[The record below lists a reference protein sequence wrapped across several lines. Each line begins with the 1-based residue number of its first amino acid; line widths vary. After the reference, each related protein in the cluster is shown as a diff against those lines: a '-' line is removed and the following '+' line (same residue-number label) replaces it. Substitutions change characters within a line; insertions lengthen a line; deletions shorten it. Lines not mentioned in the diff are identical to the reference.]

1 MDSEVELK
9 DESGDDAH
17 ESAESR
23 EKGTSVAS
31 WLRLISEARER
42 EKDWR
47 KEGQTIQGI
56 YEACQES
63 KTPFNILY
71 SNTDTLMPALYSNTP
86 RPVVERRFRD
96 EDKLGKAASKV
107 AQRMLENFL
116 DPGETGNVE
125 FDSLLEAA
133 VLDALLPGRGLTRFT
148 YEAAV
153 EEEGIVTGEQVVG
166 RHQGWDNLVHG
177 FAQTWDKVPWLAYE
191 HFMTR
196 EELESNFPDKAAEI
210 KLTVSAA
217 DGKEDKEG
225 TTPEDSAPVQFAH
238 VWEIW
243 DKDERKVT
251 FISPGYPT
259 APLKEVEDPLGLEG
273 FFNCPEPMRFV
284 AKNSSLVPTP
294 LYKLYET
301 QAKEL
306 NSVTTRINK
315 IVAALKVRGFYDS
328 TLNGL
333 EKLLSSDDNTL
344 LPAENVAAMLQGQTL
359 EKAIWLFPIEKLVGV
374 LQQLY
379 LQRQQVKTVIYEI
392 TGISDILRG
401 STAASETATAQN
413 IKNQWG
419 TLRLKRMQK
428 RVMRYVRSCL
438 RIVLQ
443 LQSKHYSIETMQAM
457 TGLTYQTN
465 DQQAQARLALQQMQA
480 QAQQAQAMQ
489 QPGQPPAPTPEPPPD
504 LVAAAG
510 SPTWEQ
516 IQETLSNDLLR
527 SYKIDIE
534 TNSTVEVEATEDK
547 TNMGEFLNALAQF
560 MNGIA
565 PMVQQG
571 VLPFEAARAM
581 LLTITRRYRFG
592 PEVED
597 EIAKMAPPKP
607 SEGGGEEAAKAEAAK
622 AKAQLEMQILEGEL
636 EMSKAENAAKME
648 ELQLKREYMQAKH
661 AADMESLRL
670 QVEKARAGV
679 LSAGITAQ

>member
-1 MDSEVELK
+1 MGSEYEK
-9 DESGDDAH
+9 PDGSDAQEGTESPDQRLA
-17 ESAESR
+17 
-23 EKGTSVAS
+23 VVS

-47 KEGQTIQGI
+47 KDGKEIQHI
-56 YEACQES
+56 YEACNES

-96 EDKLGKAASKV
+96 KDEVGKAASKV
-107 AQRMLENFL
+107 AQRLLENFL
-116 DPGETGNVE
+116 DPGETGNAE
-125 FDSLLEAA
+125 FDSLLESA

-148 YEAAV
+148 FEAAV
-153 EEEGIVTGEQVVG
+153 AEGTVVTGEQVLG
-166 RHQGWDNLVHG
+166 RHQGWDNFVHG
-177 FAQTWDKVPWLAYE
+177 FAKTWGDVPWIAYE
-191 HFMTR
+191 HYMTR
-196 EELESNFPDKAAEI
+196 EEVESNFGELADRVA
-210 KLTVSAA
+210 LTVTEA
-217 DGKEDKEG
+217 DGKEDREG
-225 TTPEDSAPVQFAH
+225 SAPEDSNPVKFAH

-243 DKDERKVT
+243 DKEERKVR
-251 FISPGYPT
+251 FISPGYPDGF
-259 APLKEVEDPLGLEG
+259 LKDVDDPLGLEG
-273 FFNCPEPMRFV
+273 FFNCPEPLRFM
-284 AKNSSLVPTP
+284 AKNSSLIPTP

-328 TLNGL
+328 TLSGL
-333 EKLLSSDDNTL
+333 DKLLGSEDNTL

-401 STAASETATAQN
+401 SSAASETATAQN

-428 RVMRYVRSCL
+428 LVMRYVRSCL

-443 LQSKHYSIETMQAM
+443 LQSKHFSIATMQAM
-457 TGLTYQTN
+457 TGLPYPT
-465 DQQAQARLALQQMQA
+465 QQQQEQARMALQQMQM
-480 QAQQAQAMQ
+480 QAQQQAAMQ
-489 QPGQPPAPTPEPPPD
+489 QPGQPAPQPPAPPPD
-504 LVAAAG
+504 LLLAAQ
-510 SPTWEQ
+510 SPTWELLKQ
-516 IQETLSNDLLR
+516 TLSDDLLR

-571 VLPFEAARAM
+571 ILPFEAAKAM

-597 EIAKMAPPKP
+597 ELAKMAAPQQQP
-607 SEGGGEEAAKAEAAK
+607 GGGEEAAKAEAAK
-622 AKAQLEMQILEGEL
+622 AKHQMEMQILQGEL
-636 EMSKAENAAKME
+636 EMAKAENAAKMQ
-648 ELQLKREYMQAKH
+648 ELQLKQQYAQAKFE
-661 AADMESLRL
+661 ADMMNLRL
-670 QVEKARAGV
+670 QVEKAQAGA
-679 LSAGITAQ
+679 LTAGITAQ